1 METSPISPLVMP
13 RRPSRWIWGLLCLWL
28 VYSLGV
34 MGWFFLNDPVLMAS
48 ICRTR

>member
-1 METSPISPLVMP
+1 MP
-13 RRPSRWIWGLLCLWL
+13 VSLAVDDPSRMRWVWFCLALWL

-34 MGWFFLNDPVLMAS
+34 LGWHVLNDPELMAS